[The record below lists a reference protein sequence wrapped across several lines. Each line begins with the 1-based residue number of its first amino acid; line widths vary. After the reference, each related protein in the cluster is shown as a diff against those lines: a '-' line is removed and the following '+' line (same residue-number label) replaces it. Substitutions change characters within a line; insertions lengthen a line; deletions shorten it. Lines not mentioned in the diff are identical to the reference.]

1 MPTMPPPYVIANVAL
16 EEDASVRL
24 TTHGVGCE
32 PDDVRLG
39 QEVAVR
45 FEQQGDVF
53 LPLFE
58 QTGGPDAPDRVPEP
72 KLPTPRAP
80 LSDDRFEH
88 RSVLSAIGRAG
99 LGRRLLVD
107 PPSPQ
112 LPAALE
118 YVPIPRPHPAT
129 TEAHRHSPRR
139 HR

>member
-1 MPTMPPPYVIANVAL
+1 MRISDWSSDVCSSDLHPWMPTMPPPYVIANVAL

-24 TTHGVGCE
+24 TTNVVGCE

-58 QTGGPDAPDRVPEP
+58 PPGGPDDPDPVPEP

-80 LSDDRFEH
+80 PRDDPSEH
-88 RSVLSAIGRAG
+88 RSALSRPRRAG
-99 LGRRLLVD
+99 HGHR
-107 PPSPQ
+107 PM
-112 LPAALE
+112 
-118 YVPIPRPHPAT
+118 VPPHPLPGA
-129 TEAHRHSPRR
+129 PRDR
-139 HR
+139 AGG

>member
-24 TTHGVGCE
+24 TTNVVGCE

-58 QTGGPDAPDRVPEP
+58 PTGGPDDPDRVPEP

-88 RSVLSAIGRAG
+88 RSVLSGIGRAG
-99 LGRRLLVD
+99 LGRRLDRKSTRLN
-107 PPSPQ
+107 SS
-112 LPAALE
+112 
-118 YVPIPRPHPAT
+118 H
-129 TEAHRHSPRR
+129 
-139 HR
+139 